1 MTRYMSRCIDRSIER
16 DLGIFGAVLIQGPK
30 WCGKT
35 TTAQRFAE
43 SSLSLSDP
51 AGDFAALQLAR
62 IDPAQAI
69 VGATPRLIDEW
80 QEEPKLWDAIRF
92 ECDRRTGEPGQFLL
106 TGSATPNDADQP
118 MHSGIGRISR
128 LRMET
133 MTLAELEVSSGAVS
147 LESLLNGCPI
157 KAALGSINGIADI
170 ADLLCRG
177 GWPQAVGK
185 TTADAM
191 RISAAYIDGVCESDV
206 SRVDGVKRDPEK
218 VRALLSSLARN
229 ESTLAGEKS
238 LEKDL
243 GGDVIVEVTLRRYT
257 DALRRIHI
265 IDDIPAWH
273 PALRSPV
280 KLRQS
285 AKRHLAD
292 PSLAVALLGANPES
306 LASDPKTLGLLFES
320 LVLHDLKVYAAAND
334 SSVSHYHD
342 ADDLEVDA
350 VIHRRDGTWIAVEV
364 KLGSPQIPEASANL
378 LRLERN
384 LSSVARDR
392 PRPSSSSSGSACRS
406 IRRPRASSLHPLTR
420 SRPSAASHVPR
431 LAYWA
436 NWLR

>member
-147 LESLLNGCPI
+147 LESLLNGYPI

-185 TTADAM
+185 TTANAM

-229 ESTLAGEKS
+229 ESTLTGEKS

-243 GGDVIVEVTLRRYT
+243 GGDVSRSTLRRYT

-378 LRLERN
+378 LRLERK
-384 LSSVARDR
+384 LVERGEKPPAAKLIVIGFGMPVHTTPEGIIVAPVD
-392 PRPSSSSSGSACRS
+392 
-406 IRRPRASSLHPLTR
+406 T
-420 SRPSAASHVPR
+420 
-431 LAYWA
+431 LAP
-436 NWLR
+436 

>member
-1 MTRYMSRCIDRSIER
+1 MNGYMDRCIDRSIER

-43 SSLSLSDP
+43 STLSLSDP

-133 MTLAELEVSSGAVS
+133 MTLAELGVSTRAVS
-147 LESLLNGCPI
+147 LESLFNGCAI
-157 KAALGSINGIADI
+157 KAALGSINGIAGI

-206 SRVDGVKRDPEK
+206 SKVDGVKRDPEK

-243 GGDVIVEVTLRRYT
+243 GGDVSRSTLRRYT

-350 VIHRRDGTWIAVEV
+350 VLHRRDGTWIAVEV

-378 LRLERN
+378 LRLERK
-384 LSSVARDR
+384 LVERGERPPAAKLIVIGFGLPVHTTPEGIIVAPVD
-392 PRPSSSSSGSACRS
+392 
-406 IRRPRASSLHPLTR
+406 T
-420 SRPSAASHVPR
+420 
-431 LAYWA
+431 LAP
-436 NWLR
+436 

>member
-1 MTRYMSRCIDRSIER
+1 MNGYMDRCIDRSIER

-51 AGDFAALQLAR
+51 TGDFAALQLAR

-133 MTLAELEVSSGAVS
+133 MTLAELGVSKRAVS
-147 LESLLNGCPI
+147 LESLFNGCAI
-157 KAALGSINGIADI
+157 KAALGSINGIAGI

-206 SRVDGVKRDPEK
+206 SKVDGVKRDPEK

-243 GGDVIVEVTLRRYT
+243 GGDVSRSTLRRYT

-378 LRLERN
+378 LRLERK
-384 LSSVARDR
+384 LVERGEKPPAAKLIVIGFGMPVHTTPEGIIVAPVD
-392 PRPSSSSSGSACRS
+392 
-406 IRRPRASSLHPLTR
+406 T
-420 SRPSAASHVPR
+420 
-431 LAYWA
+431 LAP
-436 NWLR
+436 

>member
-1 MTRYMSRCIDRSIER
+1 MNGYMDRCIDRSIER

-43 SSLSLSDP
+43 STLSLSDP

-133 MTLAELEVSSGAVS
+133 MTLAELGVSTRAVS
-147 LESLLNGCPI
+147 LESLFNGCAI
-157 KAALGSINGIADI
+157 KAALGSINGIAGI

-206 SRVDGVKRDPEK
+206 SKVDGVKRDPEK

-243 GGDVIVEVTLRRYT
+243 GGDVSRSTLRRYT

-265 IDDIPAWH
+265 IDDIPVWH

-350 VIHRRDGTWIAVEV
+350 VLHRRDGTWIAVEV

-378 LRLERN
+378 LRLERK
-384 LSSVARDR
+384 LVERGERPPAAKLIVIGFGLPVHTTPEGIIVAPVD
-392 PRPSSSSSGSACRS
+392 
-406 IRRPRASSLHPLTR
+406 T
-420 SRPSAASHVPR
+420 
-431 LAYWA
+431 LAP
-436 NWLR
+436 

>member
-1 MTRYMSRCIDRSIER
+1 MNGYMDRCIDRLIER

-51 AGDFAALQLAR
+51 TGDFAALQLAR

-92 ECDRRTGEPGQFLL
+92 ECDRRAGEPGQFLL

-118 MHSGIGRISR
+118 MHSGIGRIAR

-133 MTLAELEVSSGAVS
+133 MTLAELGVSSGTVS
-147 LESLLNGCPI
+147 LESLLNGYAI
-157 KAALGSINGIADI
+157 KAALGSINGIAGI

-206 SRVDGVKRDPEK
+206 SRVDGVKRDPQK
-218 VRALLSSLARN
+218 ARALLSSLARN

-243 GGDVIVEVTLRRYT
+243 GGDVSRSTLRRYM
-257 DALRRIHI
+257 DAMRRINI

-280 KLRQS
+280 RLRQG

-378 LRLERN
+378 LRLERK
-384 LSSVARDR
+384 LVERGEKPPAAKLIVIGFGMPVHTTPEGIIVAPID
-392 PRPSSSSSGSACRS
+392 
-406 IRRPRASSLHPLTR
+406 T
-420 SRPSAASHVPR
+420 
-431 LAYWA
+431 LAP
-436 NWLR
+436 

>member
-1 MTRYMSRCIDRSIER
+1 MNGYMDRCIDRSIER

-35 TTAQRFAE
+35 TTAQQFAE

-51 AGDFAALQLAR
+51 AGDFAALQLAK

-92 ECDRRTGEPGQFLL
+92 ECDRRAGEPGQFLL

-133 MTLAELEVSSGAVS
+133 MTLAELGVSTRAVS
-147 LESLLNGCPI
+147 LESLLNGCAI
-157 KAALGSINGIADI
+157 KAVLGSINGIAGI

-185 TTADAM
+185 TTANAM

-206 SRVDGVKRDPEK
+206 SKVDGVKRDPEK

-243 GGDVIVEVTLRRYT
+243 GGDVSRSTLRRYT

-378 LRLERN
+378 LRLERK
-384 LSSVARDR
+384 LVERGERPPTAKLIVIGFGMPVHTTPEGIIVAPVD
-392 PRPSSSSSGSACRS
+392 
-406 IRRPRASSLHPLTR
+406 T
-420 SRPSAASHVPR
+420 
-431 LAYWA
+431 LAP
-436 NWLR
+436 

>member
-1 MTRYMSRCIDRSIER
+1 MAGSTMTRYMSRCIDRSIER

-157 KAALGSINGIADI
+157 KTALGSINGIADI
-170 ADLLCRG
+170 AELLCRG

-243 GGDVIVEVTLRRYT
+243 GGDVSRSTLRRYT

-350 VIHRRDGTWIAVEV
+350 VICRRDGTWIAVEV

-378 LRLERN
+378 LRLERK
-384 LSSVARDR
+384 LVERGERPPAAKLIVIGFGMPAHTTPEGIIVAPVD
-392 PRPSSSSSGSACRS
+392 
-406 IRRPRASSLHPLTR
+406 T
-420 SRPSAASHVPR
+420 
-431 LAYWA
+431 LAP
-436 NWLR
+436 

>member
-43 SSLSLSDP
+43 STLSLSDP

-133 MTLAELEVSSGAVS
+133 MTLAELGVSTRAVS
-147 LESLLNGCPI
+147 LESLFNGCAI
-157 KAALGSINGIADI
+157 KAALGSINGIAGI

-206 SRVDGVKRDPEK
+206 SKVDGVKRDPEK

-243 GGDVIVEVTLRRYT
+243 GGDVSRSTLRRYT

-350 VIHRRDGTWIAVEV
+350 VLHRRDGTWIAVEV

-378 LRLERN
+378 LRLERK
-384 LSSVARDR
+384 LVERGERPPAAKLIVIGFGMPVHTTPEGIIVAPVD
-392 PRPSSSSSGSACRS
+392 
-406 IRRPRASSLHPLTR
+406 T
-420 SRPSAASHVPR
+420 
-431 LAYWA
+431 LAP
-436 NWLR
+436 

>member
-1 MTRYMSRCIDRSIER
+1 MAGSTMTRYMSRCIDRSIER

-133 MTLAELEVSSGAVS
+133 MTLAELGVSSGAVS
-147 LESLLNGCPI
+147 LESLLNGYPI

-243 GGDVIVEVTLRRYT
+243 GGDVSRSTLRRYT

-320 LVLHDLKVYAAAND
+320 LALHDLKVYAAAND

-350 VIHRRDGTWIAVEV
+350 VIRRRDGTWIAVEV

-378 LRLERN
+378 LRLERK
-384 LSSVARDR
+384 LVERGERPPAAKLIVIGFGMPAHTTPEGIIVAPVD
-392 PRPSSSSSGSACRS
+392 
-406 IRRPRASSLHPLTR
+406 T
-420 SRPSAASHVPR
+420 
-431 LAYWA
+431 LAP
-436 NWLR
+436 

>member
-133 MTLAELEVSSGAVS
+133 MTLAELGVSSGAVS
-147 LESLLNGCPI
+147 LESLLNEYPI
-157 KAALGSINGIADI
+157 KAALGSINGIAGI

-206 SRVDGVKRDPEK
+206 SKVDGVKRDPEK

-243 GGDVIVEVTLRRYT
+243 GGDVSRSTLRRYT

-378 LRLERN
+378 LRLERK
-384 LSSVARDR
+384 LVERGERPPAAKLIIIGFGMPVHTTPEGIIVAPVD
-392 PRPSSSSSGSACRS
+392 
-406 IRRPRASSLHPLTR
+406 T
-420 SRPSAASHVPR
+420 
-431 LAYWA
+431 LAP
-436 NWLR
+436 

>member
-1 MTRYMSRCIDRSIER
+1 
-16 DLGIFGAVLIQGPK
+16 
-30 WCGKT
+30 
-35 TTAQRFAE
+35 
-43 SSLSLSDP
+43 
-51 AGDFAALQLAR
+51 
-62 IDPAQAI
+62 
-69 VGATPRLIDEW
+69 
-80 QEEPKLWDAIRF
+80 
-92 ECDRRTGEPGQFLL
+92 
-106 TGSATPNDADQP
+106 

-133 MTLAELEVSSGAVS
+133 MTLAELGVSSGALS

-243 GGDVIVEVTLRRYT
+243 GGDVSRSTLRRYT

-265 IDDIPAWH
+265 LDDITAWH

-334 SSVSHYHD
+334 SLVSHYHD

-350 VIHRRDGTWIAVEV
+350 VIRRRDGTWIAVEV

-378 LRLERN
+378 LRLERK
-384 LSSVARDR
+384 LVERGERPPAAKLIVIGFGMPAHTTPEGIIVAPVD
-392 PRPSSSSSGSACRS
+392 
-406 IRRPRASSLHPLTR
+406 T
-420 SRPSAASHVPR
+420 
-431 LAYWA
+431 LAP
-436 NWLR
+436 

>member
-1 MTRYMSRCIDRSIER
+1 MNRYMGRCIDRLIER

-62 IDPAQAI
+62 LDPAQALI
-69 VGATPRLIDEW
+69 GATPRLVDEW

-133 MTLAELEVSSGAVS
+133 MTLFELGVSSGSVS
-147 LESLLNGCPI
+147 LEALFNGCFVN
-157 KAALGSINGIADI
+157 AALGSINGTAGI

-206 SRVDGVKRDPEK
+206 SKVDGVKRDPVK
-218 VRALLSSLARN
+218 VRAFLSSLARN
-229 ESTLAGEKS
+229 ESTLAGERS

-243 GGDVIVEVTLRRYT
+243 GDGVSRSTLRRYV
-257 DALRRIHI
+257 DALRRINI
-265 IDDIPAWH
+265 VDDIPAWH

-292 PSLAVALLGANPES
+292 PSLAVALLGANPDS
-306 LASDPKTLGLLFES
+306 LTSDPKTLGLLFES

-350 VIHRRDGTWIAVEV
+350 VIHKRDGTWIAVEV

-378 LRLERN
+378 LRLERK
-384 LSSVARDR
+384 LVERGEKPPAAKLIVIGFGMPAHTMPEGIIVAPVD
-392 PRPSSSSSGSACRS
+392 
-406 IRRPRASSLHPLTR
+406 T
-420 SRPSAASHVPR
+420 
-431 LAYWA
+431 LAP
-436 NWLR
+436 

>member
-1 MTRYMSRCIDRSIER
+1 MNRYLDRCIDRLIER
-16 DLGIFGAVLIQGPK
+16 DLGIFGAVLIEGPK

-35 TTAQRFAE
+35 TTAQQFAE

-51 AGDFAALQLAR
+51 TGDFAALQLAR

-69 VGATPRLIDEW
+69 VGAVPRLIDEW

-92 ECDRRTGEPGQFLL
+92 ECDRRAGEPGQFLL
-106 TGSATPNDADQP
+106 TGSATLNDADQP
-118 MHSGIGRISR
+118 MHSGIGRIAR

-133 MTLAELEVSSGAVS
+133 MTLAELGISSGTVS
-147 LESLLNGCPI
+147 LESLLNGYAI
-157 KAALGSINGIADI
+157 KAALGSINGIAGI

-218 VRALLSSLARN
+218 ARALLSSLARN

-243 GGDVIVEVTLRRYT
+243 GGDVSRSTLRRYM
-257 DALRRIHI
+257 DALRRINI

-280 KLRQS
+280 RLRQG

-364 KLGSPQIPEASANL
+364 KLGSSQIPEASANL
-378 LRLERN
+378 LRLERK
-384 LSSVARDR
+384 LVERGEKPPAAKLIVIGFGMPVHTTPEGIIVAPID
-392 PRPSSSSSGSACRS
+392 
-406 IRRPRASSLHPLTR
+406 T
-420 SRPSAASHVPR
+420 
-431 LAYWA
+431 LAP
-436 NWLR
+436 

>member
-1 MTRYMSRCIDRSIER
+1 MNRYLDRCIDRLIER
-16 DLGIFGAVLIQGPK
+16 DLGIFGAVLIEGPK

-35 TTAQRFAE
+35 TTAQQFAE

-51 AGDFAALQLAR
+51 TGDFAALQLAR

-69 VGATPRLIDEW
+69 VGAVPRLIDEW

-92 ECDRRTGEPGQFLL
+92 ECDRRAGEPGQFLL

-118 MHSGIGRISR
+118 MHSGIGRIAR

-133 MTLAELEVSSGAVS
+133 MTLAELGVSSGTVS
-147 LESLLNGCPI
+147 LESLLNGYAI
-157 KAALGSINGIADI
+157 KAALGSINGIAGI

-218 VRALLSSLARN
+218 ARALLSSLARN

-243 GGDVIVEVTLRRYT
+243 GGDVSRSTLRRYM
-257 DALRRIHI
+257 DALRRINI

-378 LRLERN
+378 LRLERK
-384 LSSVARDR
+384 LVKRGEKPPATKLIVIGFGMPVHTTPEGIIVAPVD
-392 PRPSSSSSGSACRS
+392 
-406 IRRPRASSLHPLTR
+406 T
-420 SRPSAASHVPR
+420 
-431 LAYWA
+431 LAP
-436 NWLR
+436 

>member
-1 MTRYMSRCIDRSIER
+1 MAGSTMARYMSRCIDRSIER

-51 AGDFAALQLAR
+51 AGNFAALQLAR

-133 MTLAELEVSSGAVS
+133 MTLAELGVSSGAVS
-147 LESLLNGCPI
+147 LESLFNGCPT

-243 GGDVIVEVTLRRYT
+243 GGDVSRSTLRRYT

-285 AKRHLAD
+285 EKRHLAD

-378 LRLERN
+378 LRLERK
-384 LSSVARDR
+384 LVERGEKPPTAKLIVIGFGMPVHTTPEGIIVAPVD
-392 PRPSSSSSGSACRS
+392 
-406 IRRPRASSLHPLTR
+406 T
-420 SRPSAASHVPR
+420 
-431 LAYWA
+431 LAP
-436 NWLR
+436 

>member
-1 MTRYMSRCIDRSIER
+1 MNGYMDRCIDRSIER

-51 AGDFAALQLAR
+51 TGDFAALQLAR

-133 MTLAELEVSSGAVS
+133 MTLAELGVSSGAVS
-147 LESLLNGCPI
+147 LESLLNECPI
-157 KAALGSINGIADI
+157 KAALGSINGIAGI

-206 SRVDGVKRDPEK
+206 SKVDGVKRLRL
-218 VRALLSSLARN
+218 RATNPLLPA
-229 ESTLAGEKS
+229 KS
-238 LEKDL
+238 LLRKTSA
-243 GGDVIVEVTLRRYT
+243 VMYREVR
-257 DALRRIHI
+257 
-265 IDDIPAWH
+265 
-273 PALRSPV
+273 
-280 KLRQS
+280 
-285 AKRHLAD
+285 
-292 PSLAVALLGANPES
+292 
-306 LASDPKTLGLLFES
+306 
-320 LVLHDLKVYAAAND
+320 
-334 SSVSHYHD
+334 
-342 ADDLEVDA
+342 
-350 VIHRRDGTWIAVEV
+350 
-364 KLGSPQIPEASANL
+364 
-378 LRLERN
+378 
-384 LSSVARDR
+384 
-392 PRPSSSSSGSACRS
+392 
-406 IRRPRASSLHPLTR
+406 
-420 SRPSAASHVPR
+420 
-431 LAYWA
+431 
-436 NWLR
+436 

>member
-1 MTRYMSRCIDRSIER
+1 MNRYMDRCIDRLIER

-43 SSLSLSDP
+43 SLLSLSDP
-51 AGDFAALQLAR
+51 AGDFATLQLAR
-62 IDPAQAI
+62 LDPAQALI
-69 VGATPRLIDEW
+69 GATPRLVDEW

-106 TGSATPNDADQP
+106 TGSATPNDADRP

-133 MTLAELEVSSGAVS
+133 MTLFELGVSSGSVS
-147 LESLLNGCPI
+147 LETLFNGCSVNT
-157 KAALGSINGIADI
+157 ALGYINGTAGI

-206 SRVDGVKRDPEK
+206 SKVDGVKRDSVK
-218 VRALLSSLARN
+218 VRAFLSSLARY

-243 GGDVIVEVTLRRYT
+243 GDSVSRSTLRRYA
-257 DALRRIHI
+257 DALRRINI
-265 IDDIPAWH
+265 VDDIPAWH

-280 KLRQS
+280 KLRQG

-292 PSLAVALLGANPES
+292 PSLAVALLGANPDS
-306 LASDPKTLGLLFES
+306 LISDPKTLGLLFES

-350 VIHRRDGTWIAVEV
+350 VIHKRDGTWIAVEV

-378 LRLERN
+378 LRLERK
-384 LSSVARDR
+384 LVKRGKKPPAAKLIVIGFGMPAHKMTEGVIVAPVD
-392 PRPSSSSSGSACRS
+392 
-406 IRRPRASSLHPLTR
+406 T
-420 SRPSAASHVPR
+420 
-431 LAYWA
+431 LAP
-436 NWLR
+436 

>member
-133 MTLAELEVSSGAVS
+133 MTLAELGVSSGAVS
-147 LESLLNGCPI
+147 LESLHNGCPI
-157 KAALGSINGIADI
+157 KAALGSISGIADI

-243 GGDVIVEVTLRRYT
+243 GGDVSRSTLRRYT

-280 KLRQS
+280 KLRQG

-350 VIHRRDGTWIAVEV
+350 VICRRDGTWIAVEV

-378 LRLERN
+378 LRLERK
-384 LSSVARDR
+384 LVERGERPPAAKLIVIGFGMPAHTTPEGIIVAPVD
-392 PRPSSSSSGSACRS
+392 
-406 IRRPRASSLHPLTR
+406 T
-420 SRPSAASHVPR
+420 
-431 LAYWA
+431 LAP
-436 NWLR
+436 

>member
-1 MTRYMSRCIDRSIER
+1 MNGYMDRCIDRSIER

-133 MTLAELEVSSGAVS
+133 MTLAELGVSTRAVS
-147 LESLLNGCPI
+147 LESLFNGCAI
-157 KAALGSINGIADI
+157 KAALGSINGIAGI

-206 SRVDGVKRDPEK
+206 SKVDGVKRDPEK

-243 GGDVIVEVTLRRYT
+243 GGDVSRSTLRRYT

-378 LRLERN
+378 LRLERK
-384 LSSVARDR
+384 LVERGERPPAAKLIVIGFGMPVHTTPEGIIVAPVD
-392 PRPSSSSSGSACRS
+392 
-406 IRRPRASSLHPLTR
+406 T
-420 SRPSAASHVPR
+420 
-431 LAYWA
+431 LAP
-436 NWLR
+436 

>member
-1 MTRYMSRCIDRSIER
+1 MNGYMDRCIDRSIER

-133 MTLAELEVSSGAVS
+133 MTLAELGVSTRAVS
-147 LESLLNGCPI
+147 IESLFNGCAI
-157 KAALGSINGIADI
+157 KAALGSINGIAGI

-206 SRVDGVKRDPEK
+206 SKVDGVKRDPEK

-243 GGDVIVEVTLRRYT
+243 GGDVSRSTLRRYT

-378 LRLERN
+378 LRLEHKLVERGERPPAAK
-384 LSSVARDR
+384 LIVIGFGMPVRTTPEGIIVAPVD
-392 PRPSSSSSGSACRS
+392 
-406 IRRPRASSLHPLTR
+406 T
-420 SRPSAASHVPR
+420 
-431 LAYWA
+431 LAP
-436 NWLR
+436 

>member
-133 MTLAELEVSSGAVS
+133 MTLAELGVSSGAVS
-147 LESLLNGCPI
+147 LESLLNEYPI
-157 KAALGSINGIADI
+157 KAALGSINGIAGI

-206 SRVDGVKRDPEK
+206 SKVDGVKRDPEK

-243 GGDVIVEVTLRRYT
+243 GGDVSRSTLRRYT

-378 LRLERN
+378 LRLERK
-384 LSSVARDR
+384 LVERGEKPPAAKLIVIGFGMPVHTTPEGIIVAPVD
-392 PRPSSSSSGSACRS
+392 
-406 IRRPRASSLHPLTR
+406 T
-420 SRPSAASHVPR
+420 
-431 LAYWA
+431 LAP
-436 NWLR
+436 

>member
-1 MTRYMSRCIDRSIER
+1 MAGSTMTRYMSRCIDRSIER

-133 MTLAELEVSSGAVS
+133 MTLAELGVSSGAVS

-157 KAALGSINGIADI
+157 KVALGSINGIADI

-243 GGDVIVEVTLRRYT
+243 GGDVSRSTLRRYT

-378 LRLERN
+378 LRLERK
-384 LSSVARDR
+384 LVERGERPPAAKLIVIGFGMPAHTTPEGIIVAPVD
-392 PRPSSSSSGSACRS
+392 
-406 IRRPRASSLHPLTR
+406 T
-420 SRPSAASHVPR
+420 
-431 LAYWA
+431 LAP
-436 NWLR
+436 

>member
-1 MTRYMSRCIDRSIER
+1 MNGYMDRCIDRSIER

-133 MTLAELEVSSGAVS
+133 MTLAELGVSKRAVS
-147 LESLLNGCPI
+147 LESLFNGCAI
-157 KAALGSINGIADI
+157 KAALGSINGIAGI

-206 SRVDGVKRDPEK
+206 SKVDGVKRDPEK

-243 GGDVIVEVTLRRYT
+243 GGDVSRSTLRRYT

-378 LRLERN
+378 LRLERK
-384 LSSVARDR
+384 LVERGERPPAAKLIVIGFGMPVHTTPEGIIVAPVD
-392 PRPSSSSSGSACRS
+392 
-406 IRRPRASSLHPLTR
+406 T
-420 SRPSAASHVPR
+420 
-431 LAYWA
+431 LAP
-436 NWLR
+436 